1 MAGGRETICFVGI
14 GSNQESP
21 ADRCRE
27 AIRRIAA
34 VSGIKVTRN
43 SSLYRTE
50 PVGLLAQGWF
60 INAVIEIRT
69 ALGARD
75 LLAALRRIE
84 DDMGRVRGAKW
95 GPRIIDLDILLY
107 GQDVMEEADMMIPH
121 PELHRRR
128 FVMAPLNEIASFVI
142 HPAFGVSV
150 GGLLDRLED
159 HSVVELYL
167 AGRV

>member
-1 MAGGRETICFVGI
+1 MVADGRETICYVGI
-14 GSNQESP
+14 GSNRESP

-34 VSGIKVTRN
+34 ASGIKVMRS

-50 PVGLLAQGWF
+50 PVGLAAQEWF
-60 INAVIEIRT
+60 INAVIEVRT

-75 LLAALRRIE
+75 LLVGLRRIE
-84 DDMGRVRGAKW
+84 DDMGRVRGPKW
-95 GPRIIDLDILLY
+95 APRIIDLDILFY
-107 GQDVMEEADMMIPH
+107 GQDVMDEADMVIPH
-121 PELHRRR
+121 PELHKRR
-128 FVMAPLNEIASFVI
+128 FVLAPLNEIASYVI

-159 HSVVELYL
+159 RSAVEPYT
-167 AGRV
+167 V